1 MVITAKGLEANARFN
16 ARAAGLED
24 LQQVVIPV
32 AAVPVPT
39 EVEELTQLGKQTA
52 DAVIEAICR
61 TSATSAEQ
69 KKTDEETTERILQFS
84 GDSYSATVES
94 MEKYFLQHHWSDG
107 FPLVP
112 PTQEAVD
119 RMLEGTELP
128 RDHVVG
134 LVEPEGAAATVESI
148 AINAVMAGCLP
159 QYMPVLI
166 AAIEC
171 IIDPKFDLR
180 GIQGT
185 SCSVSPLLIISG
197 GELIKQLNINDSFS
211 AIGPGWKAN
220 ATIGRAVQ
228 LIMSNIGNVWP
239 GRNDMTTLGSPLK
252 YIMLLAENES
262 AYGGIWEPIR
272 VAEGFDH
279 AQPTICAMP
288 AISWQPDHIPS
299 EIATVKKTIELIS
312 LQGKV
317 KYDRFA
323 ATFGL
328 DNLVLLTPTA
338 FEPIRLER
346 YSRKDIQKALYEAI
360 QLPCSEFF
368 EAEEPSTEAGV
379 QIPIP
384 EWIVEKCKGDPQAT
398 APLLLRPESL
408 KIVVTG
414 GQGPAMLAYI
424 GTWGWGRAY
433 FVMKPINLTKN
444 WKGLLEKYQGWESP
458 ISGR

>member
-1 MVITAKGLEANARFN
+1 MEANAKFN

-24 LQQVVIPV
+24 LSQVVLPV
-32 AAVPVPT
+32 AAVPLPT
-39 EVEELTQLGKQTA
+39 EIEELSHLGKQTA
-52 DAVIEAICR
+52 DLVIEALIR
-61 TSATSAEQ
+61 ESSPLAEP
-69 KKTDEETTERILQFS
+69 KEVVDETKEKILLFS
-84 GDSYSATVES
+84 GDSYGAAVES

-119 RMLEGTELP
+119 SMLEGTELP
-128 RDHVVG
+128 RDYVVG
-134 LVEPEGAAATVESI
+134 LVEPEGAAATIESI

-166 AAIEC
+166 AAVEC
-171 IIDPKFDLR
+171 ITDPGFDLR

-197 GELIKQLNINDSFS
+197 RELIEQLNINDGFS

-228 LIMSNIGNVWP
+228 FIMSNIGNVWP

-252 YIMLLAENES
+252 YVMLLAENES

-272 VAEGFDH
+272 VAEGFDQT
-279 AQPTICAMP
+279 QPTISAMP

-299 EIATVKKTIELIS
+299 ELATVDKTIELIS
-312 LQGKV
+312 LHGKV

-323 ATFGL
+323 ANFGL

-338 FEPIRLER
+338 FDPIRVGG
-346 YSRKDIQKALYEAI
+346 YSRKDVQKALYEAI
-360 QLPCSEFF
+360 QLPCAEFF
-368 EAEEPSTEAGV
+368 EGKEPSTEAGV
-379 QIPIP
+379 QIQIP
-384 EWIVEKCKGDPQAT
+384 EWIVEKCKANPQAL
-398 APLLLRPESL
+398 APLLMGLESI

-414 GQGPAMLAYI
+414 GPGPAMTAYI
-424 GTWGWGRAY
+424 STWGWGRAY
-433 FVMKPINLTKN
+433 FVTKPVNLPKH
-444 WKGLLEKYQGWESP
+444 WKGLLEKNHGWETP

>member
-1 MVITAKGLEANARFN
+1 VLITAKGLEANAKFN

-32 AAVPVPT
+32 AAVPLAS
-39 EVEELTQLGKQTA
+39 EVEELGQLGKQTA
-52 DAVIEAICR
+52 EAVIEAILGE
-61 TSATSAEQ
+61 SVSSAEP
-69 KKTDEETTERILQFS
+69 TEPEEETEERVLTFS
-84 GDSYSATVES
+84 GDNYGAAVEG
-94 MEKYFLQHHWSDG
+94 MEKYFLQHRWSDG

-134 LVEPEGAAATVESI
+134 LVEPEGAAATLESI
-148 AINAVMAGCLP
+148 AVNAVMAGCLP
-159 QYMPVLI
+159 QYMPILV
-166 AAIEC
+166 AAVEC
-171 IIDPKFDLR
+171 ITDPKFDLR

-197 GELIKQLNINDSFS
+197 KELVEQLNINDGFS

-252 YIMLLAENES
+252 YVMLLAENED

-272 VAEGFDH
+272 VAEGFDY
-279 AQPTICAMP
+279 AQPTISAMP

-299 EIATVKKTIELIS
+299 AVATVDKTIELIS

-323 ATFGL
+323 ANFGL
-328 DNLVLLTPTA
+328 DNMVLLTPTA
-338 FEPIRLER
+338 FEPIRLGGR
-346 YSRKDIQKALYEAI
+346 SRKDIQRALYEAI

-368 EAEEPSTEAGV
+368 EGKEPSTEAGV
-379 QIPIP
+379 QIQIP
-384 EWIVEKCKGDPQAT
+384 EAIVEKCKADPQAS
-398 APLLLRPESL
+398 APLLFGPESL
-408 KIVVTG
+408 KIAVTG

-424 GTWGWGRAY
+424 STWGWGRAY
-433 FVMKPINLTKN
+433 FVMKPVSLPRH
-444 WKGLLEKYQGWESP
+444 WKGLIEKYQGWEAP

>member
-1 MVITAKGLEANARFN
+1 VLITTKGLETNAKFN
-16 ARAAGLED
+16 ARAAGLEE
-24 LQQVVIPV
+24 LKQVVLPM
-32 AAVPVPT
+32 AAVPLKT
-39 EVEELTQLGKQTA
+39 EVEELNQLGKQTA
-52 DAVIEAICR
+52 DAVIETFCR
-61 TSATSAEQ
+61 ESVPSAGPKEV
-69 KKTDEETTERILQFS
+69 DEETTERVLQFS
-84 GDSYSATVES
+84 GDSYSTALDN

-112 PTQEAVD
+112 PTQEAVN

-134 LVEPEGAAATVESI
+134 LVEPEGAAATIESI

-166 AAIEC
+166 AAVEC
-171 IIDPKFDLR
+171 VTDPRFDLR

-185 SCSVSPLLIISG
+185 SCSVSPLLVISG
-197 GELIKQLNINDSFS
+197 GELIEQLNINDGFS

-252 YIMLLAENES
+252 YVMLLAENES
-262 AYGGIWEPIR
+262 AYGGVWEPIR
-272 VAEGFDH
+272 VAEGFDY
-279 AQPTICAMP
+279 AQPTISAMP

-299 EIATVKKTIELIS
+299 VIATVDKTLELIS

-323 ATFGL
+323 ANFGL
-328 DNLVLLTPTA
+328 DNMVLLTPTA

-346 YSRKDIQKALYEAI
+346 RSREDIQKALYEAI

-368 EAEEPSTEAGV
+368 EDKEPSTEAGV
-379 QIPIP
+379 QIQIP
-384 EWIVEKCKGDPQAT
+384 ERIVEKCKANPQAF
-398 APLLLRPESL
+398 APLLFGPESL
-408 KIVVTG
+408 KIIVTG
-414 GQGPAMLAYI
+414 GPGPAMLAYI
-424 GTWGWGRAY
+424 STWGWGRAY
-433 FVMKPINLTKN
+433 FVMKPISLPKY
-444 WKGLLEKYQGWESP
+444 WKGLLEKY
-458 ISGR
+458 